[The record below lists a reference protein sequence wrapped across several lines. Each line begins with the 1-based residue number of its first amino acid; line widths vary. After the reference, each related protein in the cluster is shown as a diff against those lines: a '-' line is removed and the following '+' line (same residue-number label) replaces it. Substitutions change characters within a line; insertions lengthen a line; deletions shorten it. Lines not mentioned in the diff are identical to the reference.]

1 MGRWSALLAA
11 ALFLTACT
19 TTGGSPASP
28 DAPVVPVPPAQPAGG
43 AYGRLMD
50 ADGNSVP
57 GGAVTLTQ
65 PFDDNIVLLSVRLVS
80 LGTFCLI
87 PDAGLCPSA
96 HGADVSDDG
105 LWSVPADEVEEGKA
119 LSLGGRGLA
128 PEGGLGA
135 FTSVSVPN
143 GRPPVHVP
151 DIVLWQ
157 PEVRVAGNAV
167 TWPAL
172 TGVPHGPRVRYDVYV
187 VPDAG
192 PGAVGDP
199 EPVRVATGLRRPR
212 AVVPGWQV
220 EDEDYRVTVVASTRR
235 GRAAYVYTAPSAD
248 GTGTS
253 TPLSRGRPCSTDRG
267 GRQVAAVGT
276 CPLTDGDL
284 VRHEQVRLR
293 GECSVDRSSCRPPR
307 HTRICVDLGQ
317 SRTVRRVVVRSP
329 FDPVDRVV
337 EVSGDGRR
345 FRDWRPGDAGRW
357 VCVRSSRYGFSG
369 AVLSEISAW

>member
-172 TGVPHGPRVRYDVYV
+172 TGVP
-187 VPDAG
+187 
-192 PGAVGDP
+192 
-199 EPVRVATGLRRPR
+199 
-212 AVVPGWQV
+212 
-220 EDEDYRVTVVASTRR
+220 
-235 GRAAYVYTAPSAD
+235 TAPGS
-248 GTGTS
+248 GTTS
-253 TPLSRGRPCSTDRG
+253 TWSP
-267 GRQVAAVGT
+267 
-276 CPLTDGDL
+276 
-284 VRHEQVRLR
+284 
-293 GECSVDRSSCRPPR
+293 
-307 HTRICVDLGQ
+307 TRI
-317 SRTVRRVVVRSP
+317 
-329 FDPVDRVV
+329 
-337 EVSGDGRR
+337 
-345 FRDWRPGDAGRW
+345 PGPSATR
-357 VCVRSSRYGFSG
+357 SRYGWRPAC
-369 AVLSEISAW
+369 AVPGRWCRAGRSRTRTTG